1 MERLGLA
8 AGAFGTGA
16 TAFGASAPP
25 TLTAGVGE
33 FILCFNT
40 ATIRGQKLGLARE
53 VELTARCGYQ
63 AIEPWVEAI
72 EEYAQS
78 GGSLRDMRRKIADA
92 GLTVESA
99 ITFPEWV
106 VDDDAR
112 RAKALERVRREMD
125 LLAQIGGKRVALPPA
140 GATNEPGLD
149 LRKAAE
155 RYRAVLEI
163 GDQLGVVPQIELWGF
178 SKNLSRLSEAV
189 LVAMEA
195 GHPKACVLADVFHM
209 YKGGSEFRGL
219 GLLSAQAHP
228 VFHMNDYPAQPPR
241 EQMNDGHRVYPGDGV
256 APLRQILGDLRAGG
270 GRTVLSL
277 ELFSRTYWEQAA
289 EVVARTGFEK
299 LRAVVRNA

>member
-1 MERLGLA
+1 MGLA
-8 AGAFGTGA
+8 AGALW
-16 TAFGASAPP
+16 TAAAASETSAAPAV
-25 TLTAGVGE
+25 TAGAGE
-33 FILCFNT
+33 FVLCFNT

-72 EEYAQS
+72 EQYAQS
-78 GGSLRDMRRKIADA
+78 GGSLRDMRQKIADA

-112 RAKALERVRREMD
+112 RAKGLERIRREMD

-163 GDQLGVVPQIELWGF
+163 GDQLGVVPQVEAWGF
-178 SKNLSRLSEAV
+178 SKNLSRLSEAAF
-189 LVAMEA
+189 VAMES
-195 GHPKACVLADVFHM
+195 GHPKACVLSDVFHM
-209 YKGGSEFRGL
+209 FKGGSEFRGL
-219 GLLSAQAHP
+219 ALLSAQAHP
-228 VFHMNDYPAQPPR
+228 VFHMNDYPAQPAR

-256 APLRQILGDLRAGG
+256 APLRQILGDLRAAG

-277 ELFSRTYWEQAA
+277 ELFSRTYWEQDA
-289 EVVARTGFEK
+289 EVVARTGFQK
-299 LRAVVRNA
+299 LRAVVQRA